1 MAARAGKAGAA
12 FRGDER
18 GFTLIEL
25 LIATA
30 LGLVVIGGGLT
41 VFIGGVR
48 SEPRAASKAAALEEA
63 RVTTD
68 RITRELR
75 QGREVPVAGPSELAI
90 LTYVKQA
97 TCGGAV
103 ASTSIQCLVTYR
115 CAGEIC
121 TRIVAPP
128 GGGESGPAV
137 RVAEDLT
144 SPEVFSY
151 SPSAAEPSY
160 VGVSFSF
167 ATDSEPVKLEDG
179 AALRNSGEEPIG
191 GTP

>member
-1 MAARAGKAGAA
+1 MAVKARKACAA
-12 FRGDER
+12 LQGNER

-30 LGLVVIGGGLT
+30 LGLVVIGGALT

-75 QGREVPVAGPSELAI
+75 QGREVSVAGPSELAI

-97 TCGGAV
+97 SCGGAA
-103 ASTSIQCLVTYR
+103 ASTSIPCLVTYR
-115 CAGEIC
+115 CAGETC
-121 TRIVAPP
+121 TRTVAAP

-137 RVAEDLT
+137 QVAEGLA

-167 ATDSEPVKLEDG
+167 ATDGEPVTLEDG
-179 AALRNSGEEPIG
+179 VALRNTGEEP
-191 GTP
+191 TS